1 MSEKVKKIVFTEEQI
16 ITLAMALN
24 RINVKGMEQAEAL
37 TICKQVLDNP
47 LEIIEETEEKGET
60 E

>member
-1 MSEKVKKIVFTEEQI
+1 MSDKVKKVVFAEEQI
-16 ITLAMALN
+16 INLAMALN
-24 RINVKGMEQAEAL
+24 RICVKGMEQAEAM

-47 LEIIEETEEKGET
+47 LEIIEETEEKEVK